1 MRRQSA
7 RGGCPMS
14 TETAGFVCL
23 YFGSGEDCRYCGEW
37 LKAAGG
43 PFDGDPR
50 FCSEDCF
57 ADAKERDA
65 REARRLA
72 CCPECGYQRVRAS
85 APSFRAGVKA
95 RALSRPVLLL
105 DVLPQD
111 RDRGRSEEH
120 TSELQS
126 RQ

>member
-1 MRRQSA
+1 
-7 RGGCPMS
+7 MS

-72 CCPECGYQRVRAS
+72 CCPECGYDNSEHAPDCHGEGAS
-85 APSFRAGVKA
+85 MEVA
-95 RALSRPVLLL
+95 R
-105 DVLPQD
+105 
-111 RDRGRSEEH
+111 
-120 TSELQS
+120 
-126 RQ
+126 